1 MARYGYGASVSGSRT
16 PIVASSGGAAP
27 SGIPISTTNIIVN
40 GGNAQSPNLTLSRA
54 DYGVSICNSGG
65 DAYTFN
71 AKWEGYMPTSG
82 DWYMLSGG
90 DGYVDLGIATRKAT
104 GGSGEYFIYFDNCS
118 SVSTQ
123 VVSPTWALFNY
134 NGDEY
139 GPRGS
144 TLATN
149 PSQDFNNIPTTGW
162 VIYRDL
168 TSITITAA

>member
-1 MARYGYGASVSGSRT
+1 MPSLRLNIGLNGGRKL
-16 PIVASSGGAAP
+16 PFGGGAAP

-40 GGNAQSPNLTLSRA
+40 GGNAQSPNLTLSRTDA
-54 DYGVSICNSGG
+54 SISTCNYGG

-82 DWYMLSGG
+82 DWYMSSGG
-90 DGYVDLGIATRKAT
+90 DGYVALGIATRKAI
-104 GGSGEYFIYFDNCS
+104 GGSEQLFIYFDNCT
-118 SVSTQ
+118 SVATQ

-139 GPRGS
+139 GPAGS
-144 TLATN
+144 TFATN
-149 PSQDFNNIPTTGW
+149 PSQDFNNVPTTGW